1 MFGLP
6 LTQTVSHK
14 HGLPIIVL
22 HTINWFSTYK
32 RTLLYTRFCLL
43 TYIHHFIF
51 SLFYFILAPS
61 SDFISLERFK
71 SEERTVEETEFQR
84 LLKTYE
90 AQPRGNICP
99 LTPDTP
105 PTVVGR
111 ILMMY
116 LESLPD
122 PLIPREYYHTY
133 TRVIRNQVLLFT
145 EHVYSFPLFFQQ
157 K

>member
-1 MFGLP
+1 MFSLP

-32 RTLLYTRFCLL
+32 RTLLYTRFCSFNI
-43 TYIHHFIF
+43 YSPFYF
-51 SLFYFILAPS
+51 SLFYFILASS
-61 SDFISLERFK
+61 SDFISLKRFK
-71 SEERTVEETEFQR
+71 SKERAVEETEFQR
-84 LLKTYE
+84 ILTTYE
-90 AQPRGNICP
+90 AQLRGNICP

-111 ILMMY
+111 ILMTY

-145 EHVYSFPLFFQQ
+145 EHVYSFPLFF
-157 K
+157 